1 VSDQF
6 TNSGGSR
13 EATDGEPTF
22 DLASRLAGMG
32 RSGPPTRPIFG
43 QRPAAPP
50 QLQSATPEPPTR
62 PVTEPAASAEA
73 AVPAADTAP
82 EPMSSAEP
90 SAAPALAAVPDGDP
104 VETPQPPVPPTTTA
118 PASGSSAGRVGRM
131 TRVPATDVW
140 PTRAALAAWII
151 EDPSVLADAIG
162 TAIIEAAD
170 GGAPNRVLATAAD
183 GSALSVVCELTETT
197 DEGLGAV
204 LGVAALGASST
215 VVWVAGSAQPTHRAS
230 LSWLNRREDARFFLA
245 TVEGVRIGDSAAA
258 ALMETAVRPPRS
270 EAPDNGASDSA
281 PAEGRRAEDH
291 HEG

>member
-1 VSDQF
+1 VPDQS
-6 TNSGGSR
+6 TTSGGSR
-13 EATDGEPTF
+13 ETTGGEPTF

-50 QLQSATPEPPTR
+50 QLGSATPEPPSP
-62 PVTEPAASAEA
+62 PVTEPAPPAEA
-73 AVPAADTAP
+73 AVAAADTTP
-82 EPMSSAEP
+82 EPMPSAEP
-90 SAAPALAAVPDGDP
+90 TLAVVPDADP
-104 VETPQPPVPPTTTA
+104 FEASQPPVPPTTVE
-118 PASGSSAGRVGRM
+118 PVSGSTAGRVGRM
-131 TRVPATDVW
+131 TRVSATDVW
-140 PTRAALAAWII
+140 PTPAALATWIV

-162 TAIIEAAD
+162 TAIAEATD

-183 GSALSVVCELTETT
+183 GSALSVVCELAETT

-204 LGVAALGASST
+204 LGIAALGTSPT

-230 LSWLNRREDARFFLA
+230 LSWLNRREDARFFLV

-258 ALMETAVRPPRS
+258 ALMETAVRPPRTG
-270 EAPDNGASDSA
+270 APADGASESA
-281 PAEGRRAEDH
+281 PADGRRAEDH